1 MKIVITGAGG
11 QVGWELQ
18 QTVPADV
25 EITALHRGGLDITD
39 LSAVMSVI
47 VKLQPDLII
56 NAAAYTAVDKAENQ
70 ADNAYGVN
78 ADGAANIARAA
89 ENCSA
94 RLIHL
99 STDFVF
105 DGNGSKPYLPEDEP
119 KASGVYGASKLEGE
133 RSVIAETN
141 GRAVVLRTAWLYSV
155 HGINFV
161 KTMLRLMAER
171 DELKIVADQIGTP
184 SWAKDL
190 AMAIWLIADKTEMQ
204 GIYHWTDDGVASW
217 YDFALAIQEEAHK
230 LGILQRMIPVKPIK
244 TVAYPT
250 PAKRPA
256 YSVLDKT
263 STCAALGYTPPHWR
277 ESLIKML
284 SELKELR
291 NV

>member
-1 MKIVITGAGG
+1 MKILITGSEG

-18 QTVPADV
+18 QTMPADV
-25 EITALHRGGLDITD
+25 EITALHRSGLDITD
-39 LSAVMSVI
+39 LSAVMSLI
-47 VKLQPDLII
+47 PELQPDLII
-56 NAAAYTAVDKAENQ
+56 NTAAYTAVDQAENQ
-70 ADNAYGVN
+70 ADKAYGVN

-105 DGNGSKPYLPEDEP
+105 DGNGSEPYLPEDEP

-141 GRAVVLRTAWLYSV
+141 GRAVILRTAWLYSV

-171 DELKIVADQIGTP
+171 DELKVVADQIGTP
-184 SWAKDL
+184 TWAKDL

-230 LGILQRMIPVKPIK
+230 LGILQRMILVRPIK
-244 TVAYPT
+244 TEEYPT